1 MFSSD
6 VSNRRRKDNTDK
18 MVVNNLFILFNLLL
32 TQYIVS
38 QYNTYYTIFV
48 WSALEDTKH
57 TEVYPSVR
65 NLCTLIGRNVS
76 SNVVLW
82 DGYTSDITIL
92 RDSQGRGGMGRN
104 VSRNTRIN
112 KLFTTILSVLSFL
125 LRFETS
131 EEKI

>member
-1 MFSSD
+1 MHWTLITSYNVKAS
-6 VSNRRRKDNTDK
+6 
-18 MVVNNLFILFNLLL
+18 ILHFNLLL

-65 NLCTLIGRNVS
+65 NVCTLIGRNA
-76 SNVVLW
+76 
-82 DGYTSDITIL
+82 
-92 RDSQGRGGMGRN
+92 
-104 VSRNTRIN
+104 SRNTRIN

-125 LRFETS
+125 LRFTDS
-131 EEKI
+131 DEKI